1 MATSGTTSATV
12 YRNQKVIDTAFRR
25 AGIVPQ
31 KVTPELI
38 ETAQNALYTY
48 LSSLANLNI
57 LLWTIQTTLVPLYL
71 GRQTVPMP
79 QGVVDVL
86 NINLSTLQRLS
97 GTASSTTGTA
107 ENAFDG
113 DIATDCTLAGVNG
126 HITLELET
134 ATRATGF
141 GLLPAASGTWNYT
154 YQGSEDGITWVT
166 LYTAAAQ
173 AVVAGEWLWNDVEGI
188 GEYLLYRVQAS
199 GGTTLNVAEW
209 FVGNTPQDIPVA
221 LINRGDYFNLP
232 NKSFLGRPTQY
243 WLDKQRDIL
252 KAMIWPA
259 PQAQFTFSRLACQVQ
274 YYVEDVGE
282 MVQTL
287 DIPQR
292 WFEHVCWHL
301 ASVVVWETP
310 DADLARAPGLD
321 SKARETYLT
330 AIGGESDRAP
340 GSLVPGIAPYTR

>member
-31 KVTPELI
+31 KVTAELI

-48 LSSLANLNI
+48 LSGLANLNI
-57 LLWTIQTTLVPLYL
+57 TLWTIQSILVPMYL

-79 QGVVDVL
+79 RGVVDVL
-86 NINLSTLQRLS
+86 NINLSTLTRLS
-97 GTASSTTGTA
+97 GDASSSSGTA

-113 DIATDCTLAGVNG
+113 DIETDCTLLAADG

-134 ATRATGF
+134 ATVATSF
-141 GLLPAASGTWNYT
+141 GLLPAATGTWNFT
-154 YQGSEDGITWVT
+154 YQVSSDGVTWT
-166 LYTAAAQ
+166 TIATFADQ
-173 AVVAGEWLWNDVEGI
+173 AVVAGEWLWTDIEGV
-188 GEYLLYRVQAS
+188 GDQLFYRIQAS
-199 GGTTLNVAEW
+199 DGTVLNVAEW
-209 FVGNTPQDIPVA
+209 VVGNTPQDIPVA
-221 LINRGDYFNLP
+221 LINRQDYFNLP
-232 NKSFLGRPTQY
+232 NKAFLGRPTQY

-252 KAMIWPA
+252 KAILWPA
-259 PQAQFTFSRLACQVQ
+259 PQAQYTFSRLVCQVQ
-274 YYVEDVGE
+274 YYIEDVGE

-292 WFEHVCWHL
+292 WFDHVCWKL
-301 ASVVVWETP
+301 ASIVVWETP
-310 DADLARAPGLD
+310 DADLSRAPGLD
-321 SKARETYLT
+321 EKAQSTYIT

-340 GSLVPGIAPYTR
+340 SRLVPGIRPYTR